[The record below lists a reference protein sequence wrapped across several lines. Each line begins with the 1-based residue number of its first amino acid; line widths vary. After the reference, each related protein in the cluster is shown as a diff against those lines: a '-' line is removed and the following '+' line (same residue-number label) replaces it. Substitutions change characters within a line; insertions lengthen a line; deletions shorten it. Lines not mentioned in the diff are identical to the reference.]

1 MEKLKTR
8 LDAFSDAIIAII
20 ITIMVLDIPP
30 VLHDTVNNYLQLG
43 KHVGIYL
50 ISFIFIANIWY
61 QHSTAFGEI
70 DTMTYRILI
79 LDMFFLAPL
88 ALMPLLTNMM
98 AVNTTRVTVVMYGA
112 LQLLVTFLFRAL
124 TRAIVHLEYED
135 EQAMRRAYAKIYG
148 NANLLL
154 DALAVVALVV
164 GVFKPALALIFYLLY
179 PVLMFLIN
187 ANARQ
192 QMYDVAALPAAQQA
206 EYADLD
212 TAGRK
217 AFREAQTTTFQ
228 GPTPAAKPAT
238 HLPDTWAHWLDQNVD
253 PRRRGRLQ
261 QRFDQATPEQQAR
274 MAAWFAA
281 RRQRSAPR
289 GNGRSPRH

>member
-112 LQLLVTFLFRAL
+112 LQLLVTFLFRVL

-164 GVFKPALALIFYLLY
+164 GVFKPALALIF
-179 PVLMFLIN
+179 
-187 ANARQ
+187 
-192 QMYDVAALPAAQQA
+192 LPAVSRV
-206 EYADLD
+206 DVLD
-212 TAGRK
+212 QRQRPPANVRRGGVTGGPAGRICR
-217 AFREAQTTTFQ
+217 FGHR
-228 GPTPAAKPAT
+228 GPQS
-238 HLPDTWAHWLDQNVD
+238 L
-253 PRRRGRLQ
+253 
-261 QRFDQATPEQQAR
+261 
-274 MAAWFAA
+274 
-281 RRQRSAPR
+281 PR
-289 GNGRSPRH
+289 GANHDFSGHAPGGQAGHPLA